1 VSTFRYTARGADGG
15 LVSGEIEAANPRQ
28 AAAQIAERGAIP
40 LQISS
45 TEAGAATEATGAAR
59 VLRVLPFGRRVSL
72 SMLAML
78 ARQMHTMTR
87 SGVPMIRAL
96 RSIADTSRDS
106 LLAGALARVADSLQ
120 AGRDL
125 ANSLA
130 LHPNVFPR
138 LFVNTVRVGEATGR
152 LEQSFDDLAKYL
164 EREDETIKRIK
175 SALRYPTMVIVAV
188 AASIT
193 VINVFVVPAFA
204 RMFESMQAELP
215 LPTRLLIGSSNFMVS
230 YWPYLLVAA
239 LGAIVGV
246 QQWLQTDAGRY
257 LWHRYR
263 MRIPVV
269 GPVLERA
276 TLARF
281 ARGFAMA
288 SRAGIPVIETLSTV
302 GQALDNEFVRERVG
316 MIRERIGRGES
327 LTSASASSGLF
338 TPLVLQ
344 MIGIGE
350 ESGSVDDMLDEVAG
364 FYEREV
370 DHDLRT
376 LSDAIEPIL
385 IVLLGGIVLMLAL
398 AVYLPMWELA
408 SAARGGR

>member
-1 VSTFRYTARGADGG
+1 MFRYTARGADGG
-15 LVSGEIEAANPRQ
+15 LVSGEIEAPNPRS
-28 AAAQIAERGAIP
+28 AAAQIAERGAVP
-40 LQISS
+40 LQISAA
-45 TEAGAATEATGAAR
+45 EAGAAAPTPSAAR
-59 VLRVLPFGRRVSL
+59 VRDLLPFKKRVPLSTL
-72 SMLAML
+72 SMLS
-78 ARQMHTMTR
+78 RQMYTMTR

-96 RSIADTSRDS
+96 RSISETSRDPALGS
-106 LLAGALARVADSLQ
+106 ALASVADSLQ
-120 AGRDL
+120 SGRDL

-130 LHPNVFPR
+130 LHPDVFPR
-138 LFVNTVRVGEATGR
+138 LFVNAVRVGETTGR
-152 LEQSFDDLAKYL
+152 LEQGFEDLAKYL
-164 EREDETIKRIK
+164 ERENETIKRIK

-188 AASIT
+188 LASIT
-193 VINVFVVPAFA
+193 VINIFVVPNFA
-204 RMFESMQAELP
+204 RLFESMQAELP
-215 LPTRLLIGSSNFMVS
+215 LPTRILIGSSNFMVA
-230 YWPYLLVAA
+230 YWPYLLVTA
-239 LGAIVGV
+239 LGAAVSLH
-246 QQWLQTDAGRY
+246 QWLQTDRGRY

-302 GQALDNEFVRERVG
+302 GQALDNDFVRERVG

-327 LTSASASSGLF
+327 LTAASAASGLF

-344 MIGIGE
+344 MIGVGE

-364 FYEREV
+364 AYEREV
-370 DHDLRT
+370 DHDLKT

-408 SAARGGR
+408 SAARGQ

>member
-1 VSTFRYTARGADGG
+1 
-15 LVSGEIEAANPRQ
+15 
-28 AAAQIAERGAIP
+28 
-40 LQISS
+40 
-45 TEAGAATEATGAAR
+45 
-59 VLRVLPFGRRVSL
+59 
-72 SMLAML
+72 MLAML

-246 QQWLQTDAGRY
+246 QQWLQTDAGRD

>member
-1 VSTFRYTARGADGG
+1 VSTFRYTARGADGV
-15 LVSGEIEAANPRQ
+15 LLSGEVEAPNPRS
-28 AAAQIAERGAIP
+28 AAAQIAERGTVP
-40 LQISS
+40 LQI
-45 TEAGAATEATGAAR
+45 TATEAAAAAAKPATARMR
-59 VLRVLPFGRRVSL
+59 VMLPFKKRVPLSLL
-72 SMLAML
+72 SMLS
-78 ARQMHTMTR
+78 RQMHTMTR

-96 RSIADTSRDS
+96 RSIAETSRDP
-106 LLAGALARVADSLQ
+106 ALGQALVSVADSLQ

-130 LHPNVFPR
+130 LHPDVFPR
-138 LFVNTVRVGEATGR
+138 LFVNTVRVGETTGR
-152 LEQSFDDLAKYL
+152 LEQGFDDLAKYL
-164 EREDETIKRIK
+164 ERENETIKRIK

-188 AASIT
+188 LASIT
-193 VINVFVVPAFA
+193 VINVFVVPNFA
-204 RMFESMQAELP
+204 RLFESMQAELP
-215 LPTRLLIGSSNFMVS
+215 LPTRILIGSSNFTVR
-230 YWPYLLVAA
+230 YWPYLLVAL
-239 LGAIVGV
+239 LGAVVGV
-246 QQWLQTDAGRY
+246 HQWLQTDRGRY

-302 GQALDNEFVRERVG
+302 GQALDNDFVRERVG

-327 LTSASASSGLF
+327 LTAASAASGLF

-344 MIGIGE
+344 MIGVGE

-370 DHDLRT
+370 DHDLKT

-385 IVLLGGIVLMLAL
+385 IVVLGGIVLMLAL

-408 SAARGGR
+408 SAARGN

>member
-1 VSTFRYTARGADGG
+1 MSLFRYTARGADGA
-15 LVSGEIEAANPRQ
+15 LFSGEMDAPSPRSV
-28 AAAQIAERGAIP
+28 AAQIAERGGVPI
-40 LQISS
+40 QITPQGGVTS
-45 TEAGAATEATGAAR
+45 EKPQ
-59 VLRVLPFGRRVSL
+59 VQ

-78 ARQMHTMTR
+78 PFKRRVPLTELSMLSRQMHTLTK

-96 RSIADTSRDS
+96 RSISETSKDPA
-106 LLAGALARVADSLQ
+106 LGAALSSVADSLQ
-120 AGRDL
+120 SGRDL

-130 LHPNVFPR
+130 LHPGVFPK
-138 LFVNTVRVGEATGR
+138 LFVNTVRVGETTGR
-152 LEQSFDDLAKYL
+152 LEQGFSDLAEYL
-164 EREDETIKRIK
+164 DRENETIKRIK
-175 SALRYPTMVIVAV
+175 SALRYPTMVIAAV
-188 AASIT
+188 FASIT
-193 VINVFVVPAFA
+193 VINVFVVPSFA
-204 RMFESMQAELP
+204 RMFREMGAQLP
-215 LPTRLLIGSSNFMVS
+215 MPTRLLIGCSDFMVG

-239 LGAIVGV
+239 LGASVGV
-246 QQWLQTDAGRY
+246 HQWLQTDRGRY

-263 MRIPVV
+263 MRIPIV

-281 ARGFAMA
+281 ARGFSMA
-288 SRAGIPVIETLSTV
+288 SRAGIPMIETLATV

-327 LTSASASSGLF
+327 LTAASAASELF

-344 MIGIGE
+344 MIGVGE
-350 ESGSVDDMLDEVAG
+350 ESGSVDDLLDEVAD

-370 DHDLRT
+370 DHDLKQ

-385 IVLLGGIVLMLAL
+385 IIVLGGIVLLLAL

-408 SAARGGR
+408 SAARGQ

>member
-1 VSTFRYTARGADGG
+1 MSTFRYTARGADGG
-15 LVSGEIEAANPRQ
+15 LVSGEIDAPNPRS
-28 AAAQIAERGAIP
+28 AAAQIAERGAVP
-40 LQISS
+40 LQITSS
-45 TEAGAATEATGAAR
+45 ETGAATPKPSAAR
-59 VLRVLPFGRRVSL
+59 VRDLLPFKKRVSL
-72 SMLAML
+72 SALAL
-78 ARQMHTMTR
+78 LSRQMYTMTK

-96 RSIADTSRDS
+96 RSIGETSRDP
-106 LLAGALARVADSLQ
+106 AIGAALGSVADSLQ
-120 AGRDL
+120 SGRDL

-130 LHPNVFPR
+130 LHPDIFPR
-138 LFVNTVRVGEATGR
+138 LFVNTVRVGETTGR
-152 LEQSFDDLAKYL
+152 LEQGFDDLAKYL
-164 EREDETIKRIK
+164 ERENETIKRIK
-175 SALRYPTMVIVAV
+175 SALRYPSMVIVAV
-188 AASIT
+188 FASIT
-193 VINVFVVPAFA
+193 VINIFVVPAFA

-215 LPTRLLIGSSNFMVS
+215 LPTRILIGSSNFMVG
-230 YWPYLLVAA
+230 YWPYLLVAG
-239 LGAIVGV
+239 LGVVVAVH
-246 QQWLQTDAGRY
+246 QWLQTERGRY

-327 LTSASASSGLF
+327 LTAASAASQLF

-344 MIGIGE
+344 MIGVGE

-370 DHDLRT
+370 DHDLKT

-385 IVLLGGIVLMLAL
+385 IVVLGGIVLMLAL

-408 SAARGGR
+408 SAARGN

>member
-1 VSTFRYTARGADGG
+1 MFRYTARGADGG
-15 LVSGEIEAANPRQ
+15 LVSGEIEAPNPRS
-28 AAAQIAERGAIP
+28 AAAQIAERGAVP
-40 LQISS
+40 LQITSA
-45 TEAGAATEATGAAR
+45 EAGAAAVKPPAAR
-59 VLRVLPFGRRVSL
+59 VRAMLPFKKRVSL
-72 SMLAML
+72 SALTMLS
-78 ARQMHTMTR
+78 RQMYTMTK

-96 RSIADTSRDS
+96 RSIGETSRDPG
-106 LLAGALARVADSLQ
+106 LGAALASVADSLQ
-120 AGRDL
+120 SGRDL
-125 ANSLA
+125 SNSLA
-130 LHPNVFPR
+130 LHPDIFPR
-138 LFVNTVRVGEATGR
+138 LFVNTVRVGETTGR
-152 LEQSFDDLAKYL
+152 LEQGFDDLAKYL
-164 EREDETIKRIK
+164 ERENETIKRIK

-188 AASIT
+188 VASIT
-193 VINVFVVPAFA
+193 VINVFVVPNFA

-215 LPTRLLIGSSNFMVS
+215 LPTRILIGSSNFMVA
-230 YWPYLLVAA
+230 YWPYLLVAL
-239 LGAIVGV
+239 LGTAVAV
-246 QQWLQTDAGRY
+246 HQWLQTDRGRY

-327 LTSASASSGLF
+327 LTAASAASGLF

-344 MIGIGE
+344 MIGVGE

-370 DHDLRT
+370 DHDLKT

-385 IVLLGGIVLMLAL
+385 IVVLGGIVLMLAL

-408 SAARGGR
+408 SAARGN

>member
-1 VSTFRYTARGADGG
+1 VSLFRYTARGADGG
-15 LVSGEIEAANPRQ
+15 LVTGEIEAPNPRS
-28 AAAQIAERGAIP
+28 AAAQIAERGAVP
-40 LQISS
+40 LQITSA
-45 TEAGAATEATGAAR
+45 EAGTATAKAPPVR
-59 VLRVLPFGRRVSL
+59 VRDMLPFKKRVPL
-72 SMLAML
+72 SALTMLS
-78 ARQMHTMTR
+78 RQMYTMTK

-96 RSIADTSRDS
+96 RSISETSREPA
-106 LLAGALARVADSLQ
+106 LGQALASVADSLQ
-120 AGRDL
+120 SGRDL

-130 LHPNVFPR
+130 LHPDVFPR
-138 LFVNTVRVGEATGR
+138 LFVNTVRVGETTGR
-152 LEQSFDDLAKYL
+152 LEQGFSDLAEYI
-164 EREDETIKRIK
+164 ERENETIKRIK

-188 AASIT
+188 LASIT
-193 VINVFVVPAFA
+193 VINVFVVPNFA

-215 LPTRLLIGSSNFMVS
+215 LPTRILIGSSDFMIA

-239 LGAIVGV
+239 LGAAVAV
-246 QQWLQTDAGRY
+246 HQWLQTDRGRY

-263 MRIPVV
+263 MRVPVV
-269 GPVLERA
+269 GPVIERA

-327 LTSASASSGLF
+327 LTAASAASGLF

-344 MIGIGE
+344 MIGVGE

-370 DHDLRT
+370 DHDLKT

-385 IVLLGGIVLMLAL
+385 IVVLGGIVLMLAL

-408 SAARGGR
+408 SAARGN

>member
-1 VSTFRYTARGADGG
+1 MSVFRYTARGADGG
-15 LVSGEIEAANPRQ
+15 MISGEIEAPNTRS

-40 LQISS
+40 LQITSS
-45 TEAGAATEATGAAR
+45 ELKAASEQASAAR
-59 VLRVLPFGRRVSL
+59 LLEKLPFRKRVKL
-72 SMLAML
+72 SDLAML
-78 ARQMHTMTR
+78 SRQMYTMTK

-96 RSIADTSRDS
+96 RSISETSRDPA
-106 LLAGALARVADSLQ
+106 LGQALASVADSLQ
-120 AGRDL
+120 SGRDL

-130 LHPNVFPR
+130 LHPDVFPR
-138 LFVNTVRVGEATGR
+138 LFVNTVRVGETTGR
-152 LEQSFDDLAKYL
+152 LEQGFSDLAEYI
-164 EREDETIKRIK
+164 ERENETIKRIK

-188 AASIT
+188 LASIT

-215 LPTRLLIGSSNFMVS
+215 LPTRLLIGSSNFMVA
-230 YWPYLLVAA
+230 YWPYLLVAT
-239 LGAIVGV
+239 LGSAVAV
-246 QQWLQTDAGRY
+246 QQWLQTDRGRY

-281 ARGFAMA
+281 ARGFARA

-327 LTSASASSGLF
+327 LTSASAASGLF

-344 MIGIGE
+344 MIGVGE

-370 DHDLRT
+370 DHDLKT

-385 IVLLGGIVLMLAL
+385 IVVLGGIVLMLAL

-408 SAARGGR
+408 SAARGN

>member
-1 VSTFRYTARGADGG
+1 
-15 LVSGEIEAANPRQ
+15 
-28 AAAQIAERGAIP
+28 
-40 LQISS
+40 
-45 TEAGAATEATGAAR
+45 
-59 VLRVLPFGRRVSL
+59 
-72 SMLAML
+72 
-78 ARQMHTMTR
+78 
-87 SGVPMIRAL
+87 
-96 RSIADTSRDS
+96 
-106 LLAGALARVADSLQ
+106 
-120 AGRDL
+120 
-125 ANSLA
+125 
-130 LHPNVFPR
+130 VFPR
-138 LFVNTVRVGEATGR
+138 LFVNAVRVGETTGR
-152 LEQSFDDLAKYL
+152 LEQGFEDLAKYL
-164 EREDETIKRIK
+164 ERENETIKRIK

-188 AASIT
+188 LASIT
-193 VINVFVVPAFA
+193 VINIFVVPNFA
-204 RMFESMQAELP
+204 RLFESMQAELP
-215 LPTRLLIGSSNFMVS
+215 LPTRILIGSSNFMVA
-230 YWPYLLVAA
+230 YWPYLLVTA
-239 LGAIVGV
+239 LGAAVSLH
-246 QQWLQTDAGRY
+246 QWLQTDRGRY

-302 GQALDNEFVRERVG
+302 GQALDNDFVRERVG

-327 LTSASASSGLF
+327 LTAASAASGLF

-344 MIGIGE
+344 MIGVGE

-364 FYEREV
+364 AYEREV
-370 DHDLRT
+370 DHDLKT

-408 SAARGGR
+408 SAARGQ

>member
-1 VSTFRYTARGADGG
+1 MFRYTARGADGV
-15 LVSGEIEAANPRQ
+15 LVSGEIEAQSPRS
-28 AAAQIAERGAIP
+28 AAAQLAERGAVP
-40 LQISS
+40 LQI
-45 TEAGAATEATGAAR
+45 TAAEAGAAAAATPAAAR
-59 VLRVLPFGRRVSL
+59 VRDLLPFKKRVPL
-72 SMLAML
+72 STLAML
-78 ARQMHTMTR
+78 SRQMYTMTR

-96 RSIADTSRDS
+96 RSIAETSRDP
-106 LLAGALARVADSLQ
+106 ALGSALSSVADSLQ
-120 AGRDL
+120 SGRDL

-130 LHPNVFPR
+130 LHPDVFPR
-138 LFVNTVRVGEATGR
+138 LFVNAVRVGETTGR
-152 LEQSFDDLAKYL
+152 LEQGFEDLAKYL
-164 EREDETIKRIK
+164 EREHETIKRIK

-188 AASIT
+188 FASIT
-193 VINVFVVPAFA
+193 VINIFVVPNFA
-204 RMFESMQAELP
+204 RLFESMQAELP
-215 LPTRLLIGSSNFMVS
+215 LPTRILIGSSNFMVA
-230 YWPYLLVAA
+230 YWPYLLVLV
-239 LGAIVGV
+239 LGATVGV
-246 QQWLQTDAGRY
+246 HQWLQTDRGRY

-302 GQALDNEFVRERVG
+302 GQALDNDFVRERVG

-327 LTSASASSGLF
+327 LTAASAASGLF

-344 MIGIGE
+344 MIGVGE

-364 FYEREV
+364 AYEREV
-370 DHDLRT
+370 DHDLKT

-385 IVLLGGIVLMLAL
+385 IVVLGGIVLMLAL

-408 SAARGGR
+408 SAARGK

>member
-1 VSTFRYTARGADGG
+1 MSVFRYTARGADGG
-15 LVSGEIEAANPRQ
+15 LVSGEIEAPTPRS
-28 AAAQIAERGAIP
+28 AAAQIAERGAVP
-40 LQISS
+40 LQITSS
-45 TEAGAATEATGAAR
+45 EVKAAAEQVSAAR
-59 VLRVLPFGRRVSL
+59 LLEKLPFRKRVRL
-72 SMLAML
+72 SDLAML
-78 ARQMHTMTR
+78 SRQMYTMTK

-96 RSIADTSRDS
+96 RSIAETTRDPA
-106 LLAGALARVADSLQ
+106 LGQALASVADSLQ

-130 LHPNVFPR
+130 LHPDVFPR
-138 LFVNTVRVGEATGR
+138 LFVNTVRVGETTGR
-152 LEQSFDDLAKYL
+152 LDQGIRDLAEYI
-164 EREDETIKRIK
+164 ERENETIKRIK

-188 AASIT
+188 MASIT
-193 VINVFVVPAFA
+193 VINIFVVPAFA

-215 LPTRLLIGSSNFMVS
+215 LPTRMLIASSNFLVG
-230 YWPYLLVAA
+230 YWPYLLVAM
-239 LGAIVGV
+239 LGAAVGV
-246 QQWLQTDAGRY
+246 HQWLQTERGRY

-327 LTSASASSGLF
+327 LTVASAASGLF

-344 MIGIGE
+344 MIGVGE

-370 DHDLRT
+370 DHDLKT

-385 IVLLGGIVLMLAL
+385 IVVLGGIVLMLAL

-408 SAARGGR
+408 SAARGN